1 MKDFKVKN
9 KLLLGFGIII
19 SFTFIITLISV
30 LGMMRLKDQTDILT
44 KKTIVNIE
52 YVWEMRRNLVSESK
66 NTAMALLDNTQQ
78 NIDEYLKE
86 AQEDVNNNIHILEQ
100 YKSNAEAEVDLSKI
114 EVVEN
119 IMEQEKAIRTKLY
132 QVMQSKEP
140 DALERG
146 YYIFEQE
153 LQPLLDEQG
162 VKLRE
167 IKEEQIQLSNEQIG
181 TVNKAYYVTL
191 ITVGVVMLFVLITS
205 VAVAN
210 KLLKAI
216 LTPLHEIENA
226 TNALAQGDFS
236 VNISY
241 ESKDEFGTTC
251 KSIQASFVEL
261 KRIINSTAYM
271 LREMADGNFAVDPR
285 MNFPG
290 EMEEIEDAGAD
301 LIQKMNIFF
310 SEIKASSNQIS
321 AGAEQVASGSQALA
335 QGATEQASSIEELS
349 ASITEVSEN
358 VATNAE
364 NAKKANMLAT
374 TSGEVAEATLQD
386 MKEMLS
392 AMNEISISAENI
404 EKVIKVID
412 DITFQTNILS
422 LNAAVEAARAGV
434 AGKGFAVVADEVG
447 NLAQKS
453 LDSAKEITS
462 LIEGAIAS
470 VNAGERIAKK
480 TSQAFYGLTE
490 KISDVISTVNE
501 IAVASQ
507 EQSESIKQ
515 VTIGVDQISCVV
527 QTNSATSEES
537 AAASEE
543 LSGQANILDTLVGQ
557 FKLGTEDH
565 TYIPTD
571 MRANQPKQNM
581 VQQDFGEFDK
591 Y

>member
-30 LGMMRLKDQTDILT
+30 LSMMRLKDQTDILT
-44 KKTIVNIE
+44 KETIVNIE
-52 YVWEMRRNLVSESK
+52 YVWEMRRNLVSESE

-78 NIDEYLKE
+78 NIDEYLKK

-100 YKSNAEAEVDLSKI
+100 YKSNAEVDLSKI
-114 EVVEN
+114 EVVED

>member
-191 ITVGVVMLFVLITS
+191 IIVGVVMLFVLITS

-301 LIQKMNIFF
+301 LIEKMNIFF

-515 VTIGVDQISCVV
+515 ATIGVDQISCVV

>member
-30 LGMMRLKDQTDILT
+30 LSMMRLKDQTDILT

-100 YKSNAEAEVDLSKI
+100 YKSNAEVDLSKI
-114 EVVEN
+114 EVVED

>member
-191 ITVGVVMLFVLITS
+191 IIVGVVMLFVLITS

>member
-1 MKDFKVKN
+1 MKDFNVKN

-30 LGMMRLKDQTDILT
+30 LSMMRLKGQTDILT
-44 KKTIVNIE
+44 KQTIVNTE
-52 YVWEMRRNLVSESK
+52 YVWEMRRNLLSESRY
-66 NTAMALLDNTQQ
+66 TTMALLENTQQ
-78 NIDEYLKE
+78 NIDEYLKK

-100 YKSNAEAEVDLSKI
+100 YKSNAEVDLSKI
-114 EVVEN
+114 EVVED

-153 LQPLLDEQG
+153 LQPLLYEQG
-162 VKLRE
+162 VKLKE
-167 IKEEQIQLSNEQIG
+167 IKEEQIQLSNEQID
-181 TVNKAYYVTL
+181 TVNKVYYGTL
-191 ITVGVVMLFVLITS
+191 IIVGVVMLFVLITS

-241 ESKDEFGTTC
+241 ESKDEFGKTC

-261 KRIINSTAYM
+261 KRIINNTTYM
-271 LREMADGNFAVDPR
+271 FREMADGNFAVDTH

-290 EMEEIEDAGAD
+290 EMQEIEDAGAD

-310 SEIKASSNQIS
+310 SEIKASSNQIT

-335 QGATEQASSIEELS
+335 QGATEQASSIKELS

-453 LDSAKEITS
+453 LDSSKEITS

-480 TSQAFYGLTE
+480 TSQAFYELTE

-515 VTIGVDQISCVV
+515 VTIGVDKISCVV

-571 MRANQPKQNM
+571 MQANQPKQNM
-581 VQQDFGEFDK
+581 VQQNFGEFDK

>member
-52 YVWEMRRNLVSESK
+52 YVWEMRRNLVSESE

-191 ITVGVVMLFVLITS
+191 IIVGVVMLFVLITS

>member
-30 LGMMRLKDQTDILT
+30 LSMMRLKDQTDILT

-52 YVWEMRRNLVSESK
+52 YVWEMRRNLVSESE

-78 NIDEYLKE
+78 NIDEYLKK

-100 YKSNAEAEVDLSKI
+100 YKSNAEVDLSKI
-114 EVVEN
+114 EVVED

>member
-30 LGMMRLKDQTDILT
+30 LSMMRLKDQTDILT
-44 KKTIVNIE
+44 KQTIVNTE
-52 YVWEMRRNLVSESK
+52 YVWEMRRNLLSESRY
-66 NTAMALLDNTQQ
+66 TTMALLENTQQ
-78 NIDEYLKE
+78 NIDEYLKK

-100 YKSNAEAEVDLSKI
+100 YKSNSEVDLSKI
-114 EVVEN
+114 EVVED

-132 QVMQSKEP
+132 QVMQSNEP

-153 LQPLLDEQG
+153 LQPLLYEQG
-162 VKLRE
+162 VKLKE
-167 IKEEQIQLSNEQIG
+167 IKEEQIQLSNEQID
-181 TVNKAYYVTL
+181 TVNKVYYGAL
-191 ITVGVVMLFVLITS
+191 IIVGVVMLFVLITS

-241 ESKDEFGTTC
+241 ESKDEFGKTC

-261 KRIINSTAYM
+261 KRIINNTTYM
-271 LREMADGNFAVDPR
+271 FREMADGNFAVDTH

-290 EMEEIEDAGAD
+290 EMQEIEDAGTD

-310 SEIKASSNQIS
+310 SEIKASSNQIT
-321 AGAEQVASGSQALA
+321 AGAEQVASASQALA

-364 NAKKANMLAT
+364 NAKKAKMLAT

-462 LIEGAIAS
+462 LIESAIAS
-470 VNAGERIAKK
+470 VNAGEKIAKK
-480 TSQAFYGLTE
+480 TSQAFDELTE
-490 KISDVISTVNE
+490 KINDVISTVNE

>member
-30 LGMMRLKDQTDILT
+30 LSMMRLKDQTDILT
-44 KKTIVNIE
+44 KETIVNIE
-52 YVWEMRRNLVSESK
+52 YVWEMRRNLVSESE

-100 YKSNAEAEVDLSKI
+100 YKSNAEVDLSKI

-191 ITVGVVMLFVLITS
+191 IIVGVVMLFVLITS

>member
-30 LGMMRLKDQTDILT
+30 LSMMRLKDQTDILT
-44 KKTIVNIE
+44 KETIVNIE

-100 YKSNAEAEVDLSKI
+100 YKSNAEVDLSKI
-114 EVVEN
+114 EVVED

-191 ITVGVVMLFVLITS
+191 IIVGVVMLFVLITS